1 MCKEKEYIP
10 SEELKA
16 IMDRLG
22 EWRNKNGVDYVTM
35 LITADGSGFA
45 YTLKPGPRYVAG
57 GEYGPRLRDGG
68 SSE

>member
-1 MCKEKEYIP
+1 MRKKKEYNP

-22 EWRNKNGVDYVTM
+22 EWRNRNGVGYVIM
-35 LITADGSGFA
+35 SIAADGSGFA
-45 YTLKPGPRYVAG
+45 YTRKPGPRYEAD
-57 GEYGPRLRDGG
+57 GEYGPRLEDS